1 MAPALV
7 CHRLPH
13 PCCAV
18 RRRLTRRRRRAR
30 CGRGVLNA
38 PGRGRA
44 QSAGRTREER
54 QRRQYVEGR
63 MEALAQQISHLRL
76 ELKRHS

>member
-1 MAPALV
+1 MCSQAAAAMLRCEAPPDQAPSL
-7 CHRLPH
+7 C
-13 PCCAV
+13 
-18 RRRLTRRRRRAR
+18 AR
-30 CGRGVLNA
+30 CGRGTERA
-38 PGRGRA
+38 GRGRA

-63 MEALAQQISHLRL
+63 LEALAQQISHLRL